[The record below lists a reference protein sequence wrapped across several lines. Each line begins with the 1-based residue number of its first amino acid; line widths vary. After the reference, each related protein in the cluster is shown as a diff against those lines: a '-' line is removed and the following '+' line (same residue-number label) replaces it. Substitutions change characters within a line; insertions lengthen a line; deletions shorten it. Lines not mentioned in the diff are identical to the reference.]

1 MLKPEPPS
9 TVVYNVGGLVLHSR
23 SVIRSV
29 WLFPYK
35 VVLLQVNS
43 CHENYSSYDTDYSV
57 KMNRIDSVT
66 AESGE
71 ITWWAATLTVSL
83 NAYTQS
89 RSVAEFQLQECK
101 DSVSAKVCLLRWIS
115 TAA

>member
-1 MLKPEPPS
+1 MLQS
-9 TVVYNVGGLVLHSR
+9 Q

-71 ITWWAATLTVSL
+71 ITLVSSHVGMSL
-83 NAYTQS
+83 NVYAVAQRGRVSTS
-89 RSVAEFQLQECK
+89 RMQ
-101 DSVSAKVCLLRWIS
+101 R
-115 TAA
+115 

>member
-1 MLKPEPPS
+1 M
-9 TVVYNVGGLVLHSR
+9 LHSR

-35 VVLLQVNS
+35 VVSLQVNS

-71 ITWWAATLTVSL
+71 ITLVSSHVGSESKRLRSRAAWQSFNFK
-83 NAYTQS
+83 NAKIVRLQ
-89 RSVAEFQLQECK
+89 RSV
-101 DSVSAKVCLLRWIS
+101 S
-115 TAA
+115 

>member
-1 MLKPEPPS
+1 M
-9 TVVYNVGGLVLHSR
+9 LHSR

-35 VVLLQVNS
+35 VVLLQVSS

-71 ITWWAATLTVSL
+71 ITLLSSHVGGESKRLRSRAAWQSFNFK
-83 NAYTQS
+83 NAKIVRLQ
-89 RSVAEFQLQECK
+89 RSV
-101 DSVSAKVCLLRWIS
+101 S
-115 TAA
+115 